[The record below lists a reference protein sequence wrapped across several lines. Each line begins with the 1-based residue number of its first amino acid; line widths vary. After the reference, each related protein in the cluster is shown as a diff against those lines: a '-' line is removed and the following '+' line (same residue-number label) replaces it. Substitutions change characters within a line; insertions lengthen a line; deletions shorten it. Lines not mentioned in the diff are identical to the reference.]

1 MTLVH
6 LYITLF
12 SLTFVICSLIVII
25 EDGSFKE
32 VLTASAL
39 NIFLLA
45 SWLFYKL
52 VKKLAILKMTKRI
65 GREPVTVK
73 DWGDYF
79 SDYGLPK
86 TAKMYS
92 MKGFISVLITKN
104 KKKKVG
110 NNING

>member
-1 MTLVH
+1 
-6 LYITLF
+6 
-12 SLTFVICSLIVII
+12 
-25 EDGSFKE
+25 
-32 VLTASAL
+32 
-39 NIFLLA
+39 
-45 SWLFYKL
+45 
-52 VKKLAILKMTKRI
+52 MTKRI